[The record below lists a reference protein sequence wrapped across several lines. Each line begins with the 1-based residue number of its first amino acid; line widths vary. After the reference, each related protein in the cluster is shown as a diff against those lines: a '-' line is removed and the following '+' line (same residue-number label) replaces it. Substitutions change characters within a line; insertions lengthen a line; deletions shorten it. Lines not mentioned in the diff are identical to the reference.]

1 VSPPSRKSATNTP
14 LSDFA
19 DLKRALKKAA
29 KETAARLAQEQA
41 DRAAREA
48 AQRSQERDGDMFKQ
62 AVGPVYAMAPN
73 GRTVGSQ
80 ARPAPVPKH
89 RQQDEA
95 SVLKESLSDEFDV
108 ESLLE
113 TDESL
118 SFRRPEVGQD
128 VTRKLRRGVWAV
140 QGHLDLHG
148 LRTDEARERV
158 GAFLREAQT
167 KSWRCVRIVHGKG
180 LGSPGKQPV
189 LKDKVRRWLVQSDRV
204 LAFVQARGDDGGAG
218 ALVVLLN
225 PGGKSTTAATP
236 SAKTPVKLKSHK

>member
-1 VSPPSRKSATNTP
+1 MSPARKPSPNTP
-14 LSDFA
+14 LNDFA

-29 KETAARLAQEQA
+29 KEAAAKLEQEQA
-41 DRAAREA
+41 ERAAREA
-48 AQRSQERDGDMFKQ
+48 DQRAREQERELFKH
-62 AVGPVYAMAPN
+62 AVGPVYAMAPT
-73 GRTVGSQ
+73 GRSSSAVT
-80 ARPAPVPKH
+80 RPAPIPKL

-95 SVLKESLSDEFDV
+95 SVLRESLSDEFDV

-148 LRTDEARERV
+148 LRTEEARERV

-180 LGSPGKQPV
+180 LGSPGKLPV

-225 PGGKSTTAATP
+225 PGGKAPALPKAA
-236 SAKTPVKLKSHK
+236 AKTSSK

>member
-1 VSPPSRKSATNTP
+1 MSPARKSSTNTP

-29 KETAARLAQEQA
+29 KEAAAKLAQEQA
-41 DRAAREA
+41 ERAAREA
-48 AQRSQERDGDMFKQ
+48 EQRAHELEQELFKH

-73 GRTVGSQ
+73 GRTVGSS
-80 ARPAPVPKH
+80 ATRPAPIPKL

-95 SVLKESLSDEFDV
+95 SVLRESLSDEFDV

-167 KSWRCVRIVHGKG
+167 KGWRCVRVVHGKG
-180 LGSPGKQPV
+180 LGSPGKLPV

-225 PGGKSTTAATP
+225 PGGKSPAPPRTP
-236 SAKTPVKLKSHK
+236 KPAPKVAK

>member
-1 VSPPSRKSATNTP
+1 MSPARKSSTNTP

-19 DLKRALKKAA
+19 DLKRALTKAA
-29 KETAARLAQEQA
+29 KEAAIKLAQEQA
-41 DRAAREA
+41 ERAARA
-48 AQRSQERDGDMFKQ
+48 ADQRAQDLEQALFKH

-73 GRTVGSQ
+73 GRAVGSS
-80 ARPAPVPKH
+80 ATRPAPIPKL

-95 SVLKESLSDEFDV
+95 SVLRESLSDEFDV

-113 TDESL
+113 TDDSL

-167 KSWRCVRIVHGKG
+167 KGWRCVRVVHGKG
-180 LGSPGKQPV
+180 LGSPGKLPV

-225 PGGKSTTAATP
+225 SGGKSPAP
-236 SAKTPVKLKSHK
+236 PKTPKAALKATR

>member
-1 VSPPSRKSATNTP
+1 M
-14 LSDFA
+14 SDFA

-29 KETAARLAQEQA
+29 KEAAAKLAQEQA
-41 DRAAREA
+41 ERAAREA
-48 AQRSQERDGDMFKQ
+48 EQRAHEVERELFKH

-73 GRTVGSQ
+73 GRAVGSGVT
-80 ARPAPVPKH
+80 RPEPIPKL

-95 SVLKESLSDEFDV
+95 SVLRESLSDEFDV
-108 ESLLE
+108 ETLLE

-167 KSWRCVRIVHGKG
+167 KGWRCVRVVHGKG
-180 LGSPGKQPV
+180 LGSPGKIPV

-225 PGGKSTTAATP
+225 PGGKSPAP
-236 SAKTPVKLKSHK
+236 PKKAKALPKAIAK

>member
-1 VSPPSRKSATNTP
+1 VSQARKSSSNTP

-19 DLKRALKKAA
+19 DLKRALRKAA
-29 KETAARLAQEQA
+29 KEAAAKLAQEQA
-41 DRAAREA
+41 ERAAREA
-48 AQRSQERDGDMFKQ
+48 EQRARALELDLFRH
-62 AVGPVYAMAPN
+62 AVGPVYAMAPS
-73 GRTVGSQ
+73 GRTAAAR
-80 ARPAPVPKH
+80 ARPEPIPKL
-89 RQQDEA
+89 RQLDEA
-95 SVLKESLSDEFDV
+95 SVLRESLSDEFDV

-148 LRTDEARERV
+148 LRSDEARQQV

-167 KSWRCVRIVHGKG
+167 KGWRCVRVVHGKG
-180 LGSPGKQPV
+180 LGSPGKLPV

-225 PGGKSTTAATP
+225 PGSK
-236 SAKTPVKLKSHK
+236 K